1 MVIEVG
7 SLGRDQKYPS
17 INDKLKVLAQLRRYL
32 RVMGKMGVRWD
43 TKAVGVCILGTEV
56 AILQSKGNGDFPL
69 TTRWYSLYADN
80 FTNVVNMLA
89 TL

>member
-1 MVIEVG
+1 
-7 SLGRDQKYPS
+7 
-17 INDKLKVLAQLRRYL
+17 
-32 RVMGKMGVRWD
+32 MGKMGVRWD